1 MPRPRPR
8 ARSGRSPWFTPAL
21 FVFLEELRLH
31 NDREWFERNRARYLA
46 DVRDP
51 MLRFIADVGPALKQ
65 LAPRLVADPRPV
77 GGSLFRIH
85 RDTRFSKDKTPY
97 KTNAAATF
105 RHEAGRDVHG
115 PALYLSLAPGAVEVG
130 GGVWHPEAEPLR
142 LIRTSLVQRP
152 AAWRRAL
159 AAPGLAHLT
168 WWGESLTRTPRGF
181 PEGHPLDAW
190 LRRKDFAAGVELG
203 EADALSP
210 GFLDRCLEAWRPLG
224 PALKLLAGAVG
235 LPW

>member
-1 MPRPRPR
+1 MAN
-8 ARSGRSPWFTPAL
+8 ARTKGRGRSPWFTPAL
-21 FVFLEELRLH
+21 FIFLEELRLH
-31 NDREWFERNRARYLA
+31 NDRDWFERNRDRYLR

-51 MLRFIADVGPALKQ
+51 MLRFIDDVGPVLKKVS
-65 LAPRLVADPRPV
+65 PRLVADPRPV

-97 KTNAAATF
+97 KTNVAASF

-115 PALYLSLAPGAVEVG
+115 PGLYVSLAPGEVEIG

-142 LIRTSLVQRP
+142 LIRRTIAEKP
-152 AAWRRAL
+152 AAWSRAV
-159 AAPGLAHLT
+159 AAPALDRLT
-168 WWGESLTRTPRGF
+168 WWGASLARTPRGS
-181 PEGHPLDAW
+181 PPAHVHDAW

-203 EADALSP
+203 EEDALAP
-210 GFLDRCLEAWRPLG
+210 DFLERCAETWRTLG
-224 PALKLLAGAVG
+224 PAMKFMAGAVG